1 MNVVAY
7 KCPSL
12 IGLSLDI
19 ELDIELFQG
28 LVKRGE
34 KKTLGMITSFLQCL
48 FKNDHLACLSIC
60 KSSDGH
66 HFLVRK

>member
-19 ELDIELFQG
+19 ELLQG

-34 KKTLGMITSFLQCL
+34 KKNLGIITSFLQCL
-48 FKNDHLACLSIC
+48 LKNDHLACLSIC
-60 KSSDGH
+60 KSNDGH
-66 HFLVRK
+66 HILVRK